1 MKQTKSN
8 QRQFRRD
15 VRVLLTSCRA
25 ANTPKHPLH
34 SNLDW
39 GHIGAYMTRAG
50 ETKLFGFLYALNNR
64 EEHELIP
71 YQDRFYDERVAL
83 VVWGLLREH
92 CSRGWMR
99 SELQS
104 LELEAQMAQL

>member
-8 QRQFRRD
+8 QRQFTRD
-15 VRVLLTSCRA
+15 VRELLFSCRVT
-25 ANTPKHPLH
+25 NHPRPR
-34 SNLDW
+34 SVYDW
-39 GHIGAYMTRAG
+39 GHIGAYMTRKG
-50 ETKLFGFLYALNNR
+50 ETILVGLLYALNNR

-71 YQDRFYDERVAL
+71 HPDRFYDERIAL

-99 SELQS
+99 VELDALD
-104 LELEAQMAQL
+104 LEMQMAAL